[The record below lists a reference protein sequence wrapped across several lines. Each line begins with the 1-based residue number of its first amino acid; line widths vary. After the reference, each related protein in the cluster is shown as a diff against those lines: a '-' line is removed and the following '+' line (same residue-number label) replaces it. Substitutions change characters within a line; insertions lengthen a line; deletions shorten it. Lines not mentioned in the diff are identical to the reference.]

1 MLFVYGLCNI
11 EHILLIQDYV
21 HLWGLL
27 LFGKKH
33 NGEKKLNTG
42 TRSDTGTD
50 FAKPEQPLSTVVSG
64 AGTLDFGTGSG
75 SAQRRKN

>member
-1 MLFVYGLCNI
+1 MTNNNINNPLNTFLSMLFVYGLCNI

-42 TRSDTGTD
+42 TRSKAQVPYGTSQLFD
-50 FAKPEQPLSTVVSG
+50 YILKG
-64 AGTLDFGTGSG
+64 
-75 SAQRRKN
+75 